1 MRKDRACKA
10 REKKTDC
17 VFWVSLFDESIAL
30 FFSRRS
36 RPLSA
41 SSFLSLS
48 LSLSLSQKQ
57 VTPYKSHRI
66 DAPSTTVTTTKSELL
81 KFFETM
87 FRMRRLEVAADM
99 QYKSKQIRG
108 FCHLYDGQEAVI
120 VGLEAAS
127 TFNDSIITSYRD
139 HCTHLGRG
147 GTCHEVM
154 AELMGKVTGA
164 TKGMGGS

>member
-1 MRKDRACKA
+1 MGKAKRKCIWFFFR
-10 REKKTDC
+10 
-17 VFWVSLFDESIAL
+17 LSIAL
-30 FFSRRS
+30 FFFLDGAHLFDLITLFS
-36 RPLSA
+36 LSP
-41 SSFLSLS
+41 SLPLSLS
-48 LSLSLSQKQ
+48 SSSSSFPQ
-57 VTPYKSHRI
+57 VTPYKAHHI
-66 DAPSTTVTTTKSELL
+66 DPPSTTVTTTKSELL

>member
-1 MRKDRACKA
+1 MS
-10 REKKTDC
+10 
-17 VFWVSLFDESIAL
+17 FWF
-30 FFSRRS
+30 FFSS
-36 RPLSA
+36 SIVDRPI
-41 SSFLSLS
+41 FLSLS
-48 LSLSLSQKQ
+48 LSLSTTTTTTTTTALNLFFFNLLFFFFSSPLFIQ
-57 VTPYKSHRI
+57 VTPYKAHHN
-66 DAPSTTVTTTKSELL
+66 DPPSTTVTTTKSELL
-81 KFFETM
+81 RFFETM